1 MELPTPQTT
10 GLLPPEMKHI
20 AYGTA
25 GTPESMQ
32 VVQGPAPVPG
42 AGEILIEVA
51 YAGVNRPDVA
61 QRSGRY
67 PPPPGASPILGLE
80 VAGRVAALGPGVTE
94 WQVGDNVTALTPG
107 GGYAEYCV
115 APAAHALPVP
125 AGMGL
130 AEAAGLPETW
140 FTVWANLVD
149 IGRLKAGER
158 LLVHGGSSGIGLTA
172 ILLARHLGVQVFV
185 TVGSPEKAEFCRA
198 YGADFALDYKT
209 EDFVARVKELTA
221 GEGVD
226 VVLDMVGGSYLQR
239 DLSVLR
245 RDGRLVMIAFLG
257 GSKTEFDFLPVMLKR
272 LTLSGSTMRPRSVA
286 EKGAI
291 RDALLRQIWPSLA
304 AGQLKPHLF
313 ATFPLDQAAEA
324 HRLMESSR
332 HIGKIVLQV
341 RV

>member
-1 MELPTPQTT
+1 
-10 GLLPPEMKHI
+10 MKHI

-32 VVQGPAPVPG
+32 VVEGPQPDPG

-80 VAGRVAALGPGVTE
+80 VAGRVAALGAGVGE
-94 WQVGDNVTALTPG
+94 WRVGDSVTALVPG

-115 APAAHALPVP
+115 TPAAHALPVP
-125 AGMGL
+125 TGMGM

-140 FTVWANLVD
+140 FTVWANLID
-149 IGRLKAGER
+149 IGRLKSGER

-172 ILLARHLGVQVFV
+172 ILLAKQVGAEVFV
-185 TVGSPEKAEFCRA
+185 TVGSQEKAEFCKA
-198 YGADFALDYKT
+198 YGADLAVNYKQ
-209 EDFVARVKELTA
+209 EDFVDKIKKHTA

-226 VVLDMVGGSYLQR
+226 VVLDMVGGAYLQR
-239 DLSVLR
+239 DVNLLR

-272 LTLSGSTMRPRSVA
+272 LSLGGSTMRPRSVE
-286 EKGAI
+286 EKARI
-291 RDALLRQIWPSLA
+291 RDALHQHIWPQLA
-304 AGQLKPHLF
+304 AGRLQPHLF

-324 HRLMESSR
+324 HRLMESSQ

-341 RV
+341 RG